1 MMRVCVLGAGVIGV
15 TTAYFL
21 SKDGHEVTVI
31 DRASS
36 AGLETS
42 FANGGQISVSHSDPW
57 ASPENLRKV
66 LRWLGDPDAPLA
78 FKFSTDSALW
88 RWLGLYLRNCTSK
101 RAVINDER
109 MLRVAKYSQSVRNDL
124 LSNIELDHDQQ
135 STGILHIYRNAKNY
149 DDAIVRAERT
159 TELGCPRVPISIE
172 KALQIEPALA
182 HVAPDL
188 SGVIYA
194 PDDQSGDAHA
204 FTDQLAALCRQAGV
218 SFQFSTTVD
227 RIELAGGKVSGVKT
241 DQGLIDADAIVVA
254 LGSYSPMVLKRFGIN
269 LPIYPAKGYSV
280 TLPVGDEHV
289 APSTALIDDEH
300 KIVYSRLGDRLRAA
314 GLAET
319 VGYDTAIHPA
329 RAQLVLDHVMALF
342 PNAGNAAEVE
352 YWAGLR
358 PQSPDSVPILGKTPI
373 NGLYLN
379 TGHGTLG
386 WTMSVGSG
394 RIVADVIAGRAPDI
408 DIADLGLGRFY

>member
-1 MMRVCVLGAGVIGV
+1 MRVCVLGAGVIGV

-21 SKDGHEVTVI
+21 SQDGHEVTVI

-66 LRWLGDPDAPLA
+66 LCWLGDPNAPLA
-78 FKFSTDSALW
+78 FKFSTDPALW
-88 RWLGLYLRNCTSK
+88 RWLALYLRNCTSK
-101 RAVINDER
+101 RAIINAER
-109 MLRVAKYSQSVRNDL
+109 MLRIAKYSQSVRDDL
-124 LSNIELDHDQQ
+124 LSEIELDHDQQ

-149 DDAIVRAERT
+149 HDAVIRAKRT
-159 TELGCPRVPISIE
+159 TELGCTRVPISIE
-172 KALQIEPALA
+172 QALQIEPALVD
-182 HVAPDL
+182 VAPDL

-204 FTDQLAALCRQAGV
+204 FTDQLAAMCRQAGM
-218 SFQFSTTVD
+218 SFQFGATVD
-227 RIELAGGKVSGVKT
+227 RIDVAGGRVSGVIT
-241 DQGLIDADAIVVA
+241 NQRRVEADAIVVA
-254 LGSYSPMVLKRFGIN
+254 LGSYAPQVLKPFGIN

-280 TLPVGDEHV
+280 TLPVGDQHM

-300 KIVYSRLGDRLRAA
+300 KIVYSRLGNRLRAA

-319 VGYDTAIHPA
+319 VGYDTDIHPA
-329 RAQLVLDHVMALF
+329 RARLVLDHVMALF

-352 YWAGLR
+352 YWTGLR
-358 PQSPDSVPILGKTPI
+358 PQSTDSVPILGKTPI
-373 NGLYLN
+373 KGLYLN

-394 RIVADVIAGRAPDI
+394 RIVADVIAGRMPDI
-408 DIADLGLGRFY
+408 EIADLGLGRFY